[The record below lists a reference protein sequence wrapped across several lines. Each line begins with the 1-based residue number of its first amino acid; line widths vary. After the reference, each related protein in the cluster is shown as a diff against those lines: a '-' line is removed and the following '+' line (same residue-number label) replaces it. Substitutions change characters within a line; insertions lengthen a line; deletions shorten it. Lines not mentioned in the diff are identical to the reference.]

1 MVAFQRP
8 RRNENIDR
16 VFQVTM
22 LSDDSRLSS
31 YFVHECIMEVD
42 RDMSISLRI
51 QPVSRS
57 AGRRNLSAPG
67 YLVGRDQAG
76 LDSQILRY

>member
-31 YFVHECIMEVD
+31 YFVHEHIMELD

-51 QPVSRS
+51 QLVSRS
-57 AGRRNLSAPG
+57 ADRRNLSEPG
-67 YLVGRDQAG
+67 YLVGR
-76 LDSQILRY
+76 